1 MNNKF
6 DELTKSMAQSVT
18 RCVALTP
25 PRRSGLALAGIGLA
39 ALLAT
44 PALSEN
50 PASNNSTVLDAPG
63 DAVFPYD
70 LYGASV
76 PPYLDIVR
84 ASVSASR
91 ETFHFE
97 MQMNAAIPAD
107 ADPGF
112 TPSVNHLGST
122 FGLLTDRATA
132 VLGASYF
139 GQNESY
145 KFNYYLGALYSVSDS
160 GVGLGLGWHG
170 FLIDLRTFT
179 AVEIPLQIRKD
190 TLILEVPAAVLGNPG
205 TMNWVVGAECDPVT
219 IPDEKRKGAVLVD
232 FAPDRGYAT
241 WTAQ

>member
-18 RCVALTP
+18 RRTALKKF
-25 PRRSGLALAGIGLA
+25 GVGVAGIGLA
-39 ALLAT
+39 GLLAM
-44 PALSEN
+44 PALSDN
-50 PASNNSTVLDAPG
+50 PVSNNCTILDAPG

-70 LYGASV
+70 LYGAPV

-84 ASVSASR
+84 ASVTASR
-91 ETFHFE
+91 DTFHFE

-122 FGLLTDRATA
+122 FGLLTDRTTA
-132 VLGASYF
+132 VSGVSYF

-145 KFNYYLGALYSVSDS
+145 MFNYYLGALYSVSDS

-179 AVEIPLQIRKD
+179 AVEIPLKIRKD
-190 TLILEVPAAVLGNPG
+190 TMILEVPAVVLGNPV
-205 TMNWVVGAECDPVT
+205 TMNWAVGAECDPVT
-219 IPDEKRKGAVLVD
+219 IPDEKRKGALLVD
-232 FAPDRGYAT
+232 FAPDHGYAT